1 MMAATVAFVLAGA
14 ECMQWVLIDH
24 GRWTR
29 GVDIIDDTG
38 TRRTIRKVD
47 NKDILMVTD
56 EPVNDDT
63 MGTKVV

>member
-1 MMAATVAFVLAGA
+1 VGPDQRDVQEG
-14 ECMQWVLIDH
+14 QWILIDH

>member
-1 MMAATVAFVLAGA
+1 VYAVGPDQRDVQEG
-14 ECMQWVLIDH
+14 QWILIDH